1 MAPECENPTG
11 AAWLQPAP
19 TWLTESKCSERE
31 KAGAIVW
38 KFLVRKSEPARP
50 PPTQVPAQRLAL
62 TKAEA
67 MTRQIEGAIEA
78 LVLGRFDIAI
88 TQPAPLRI

>member
-1 MAPECENPTG
+1 M
-11 AAWLQPAP
+11 
-19 TWLTESKCSERE
+19 
-31 KAGAIVW
+31 W

>member
-19 TWLTESKCSERE
+19 TWLTESKCSARE

-38 KFLVRKSEPARP
+38 KFLVRKSESAGP